1 MKKIISLVLAV
12 LCAISLVACG
22 GGKSTNVLSKIKPS
36 GEKVS
41 IDQAGNYIIER
52 QNAYLESDTAKLES
66 LTEQWYKID
75 VKIVEESE
83 SEGSTREYNTKESFK
98 FSGVMGVT
106 KSGQINMKLEFE
118 VVSEGES
125 KWNSHE
131 EVAVMSQSVKGK
143 IIAVDGVA
151 YIDAKMTEEVDG
163 EKRTE
168 EIKVM
173 QPVED
178 MDFDGFDDL
187 VTEGFYGTDIFDE
200 LMDALGVDFSGEPVF
215 YLDGDKVYAE
225 MKLEEVDA
233 YSTVEGLFQF
243 EVEYAEKSAIVNSV
257 RFYGEVNA
265 EESDLSGD
273 YHAEGQ
279 TKLGLSISECEPQTV
294 KAPND
299 DDYMWA

>member
-1 MKKIISLVLAV
+1 M
-12 LCAISLVACG
+12 
-22 GGKSTNVLSKIKPS
+22 
-36 GEKVS
+36 
-41 IDQAGNYIIER
+41 DQAESFIIER

-83 SEGSTREYNTKESFK
+83 SKGTTREYNTKQSFK

-118 VVSEGES
+118 VESKGES

-131 EVAVMSQSVKGK
+131 EVAVMNQSVKGK
-143 IIAVDGVA
+143 IIAADGVA
-151 YIDAKMTEEVDG
+151 YIEAKMTEEEDG

-168 EIKVM
+168 EIKIM
-173 QPVED
+173 QPVKDTE
-178 MDFDGFDDL
+178 FDGFDDF
-187 VTEGFYGTDIFDE
+187 VTEGFYGTEIFSE
-200 LMDALGVDFSGEPVF
+200 LMDALGIDLSGEPIF

-225 MKLEEVDA
+225 LKFEEVDS

-243 EVEYAEKSAIVNSV
+243 EVEYAEKSAIVKSA
-257 RFYGEVNA
+257 RFYGETDV
-265 EESDLSGD
+265 EESSGD
-273 YHAEGQ
+273 YHAESQ
-279 TKLGLSISECEPQTV
+279 AKLGLSISECEPQTV

>member
-41 IDQAGNYIIER
+41 MDQAESFIVER

-66 LTEQWYKID
+66 LTEQWFKID

-83 SEGSTREYNTKESFK
+83 SEGTTREYNTKDSFK

-151 YIDAKMTEEVDG
+151 YIEAKMTEEVDG

-178 MDFDGFDDL
+178 TEFDGFDDF
-187 VTEGFYGTDIFDE
+187 VTEGFYGTEIFGA
-200 LMDALGVDFSGEPVF
+200 LIDALGINLSGEPIF

-225 MKLEEVDA
+225 LKLEDA
-233 YSTVEGLFQF
+233 DEYEAADAIFQF
-243 EVEYAEKSAIVNSV
+243 EVEYAEKSAIVKSA

-265 EESDLSGD
+265 EGSNGMDYRAESQ
-273 YHAEGQ
+273 A
-279 TKLGLSISECEPQTV
+279 KLGLSISECEPQTV

>member
-83 SEGSTREYNTKESFK
+83 SEGTTREYNTKQSFK

-118 VVSEGES
+118 VESKGES

-151 YIDAKMTEEVDG
+151 YIEAKKTEEVDG

-178 MDFDGFDDL
+178 TEFDGFDDF
-187 VTEGFYGTDIFDE
+187 VTEGFYGTEIFSE
-200 LMDALGVDFSGEPVF
+200 LMDALGIDLSGEPIF

-225 MKLEEVDA
+225 LKFEEADEYEAADA
-233 YSTVEGLFQF
+233 IFQF
-243 EVEYAEKSAIVNSV
+243 EVVYAEKSAIVNSV

-265 EESDLSGD
+265 EGSDGMDYRAESQ
-273 YHAEGQ
+273 A
-279 TKLGLSISECEPQTV
+279 KLGLSISECEPQTV

>member
-22 GGKSTNVLSKIKPS
+22 GGKSTNVLSKIKPI

-83 SEGSTREYNTKESFK
+83 SEGTTREYNTKQTME

-168 EIKVM
+168 ETKIM

-200 LMDALGVDFSGEPVF
+200 LMDALGIDLSGEPVF

-233 YSTVEGLFQF
+233 YGTAEGLFQF

-257 RFYGEVNA
+257 RFYGETDV

-273 YHAEGQ
+273 YHAESQ
-279 TKLGLSISECEPQTV
+279 AKLGLSISECEPQTV

>member
-1 MKKIISLVLAV
+1 MKKILSLILVV
-12 LCAISLVACG
+12 LCAVSLVACG
-22 GGKSTNVLSKIKPS
+22 GGKSTNVLSKIKTS

-41 IDQAGNYIIER
+41 MDQAESFIVER
-52 QNAYLESDTAKLES
+52 QNAYFESDREKLEA
-66 LTEQWYKID
+66 LTEQWFKID

-83 SEGSTREYNTKESFK
+83 SKGSTREYNTKQTME
-98 FSGVMGVT
+98 FSGVIGVT
-106 KSGQINMKLEFE
+106 QSGQINMKLEFE
-118 VVSEGES
+118 VESKGES

-151 YIDAKMTEEVDG
+151 YIEAKMTEEVDG
-163 EKRTE
+163 EKSTE

-178 MDFDGFDDL
+178 TEFDGFDDF
-187 VTEGFYGTDIFDE
+187 VTEGFYGTEIFGE
-200 LMDALGVDFSGEPVF
+200 LIDALGIDFSGEPVF

-225 MKLEEVDA
+225 LKLEEADEYEAADA
-233 YSTVEGLFQF
+233 IFQF
-243 EVEYAEKSAIVNSV
+243 EVVYAEKSAIVNSV

-265 EESDLSGD
+265 EGSDGMGGYS
-273 YHAEGQ
+273 AENQ
-279 TKLGLSISECEPQTV
+279 VKLGLSISECEPQTV

>member
-22 GGKSTNVLSKIKPS
+22 GGKSNNVLSKIKPS

-83 SEGSTREYNTKESFK
+83 SEGTTREYNTKQTME
-98 FSGVMGVT
+98 FSGVIGVT
-106 KSGQINMKLEFE
+106 QSGQINMKLEFE
-118 VVSEGES
+118 VESKGES

-131 EVAVMSQSVKGK
+131 EVSVMSQSVKGK

-151 YIDAKMTEEVDG
+151 YIEAKKTEEVDG

-168 EIKVM
+168 ETKIM
-173 QPVED
+173 QPVKDTE
-178 MDFDGFDDL
+178 FDGFDDF
-187 VTEGFYGTDIFDE
+187 VTEGFYGTEIFSE
-200 LMDALGVDFSGEPVF
+200 LMDALGIDLSGEPIF

-225 MKLEEVDA
+225 LKFEEADEYEAADA
-233 YSTVEGLFQF
+233 IFQF
-243 EVEYAEKSAIVNSV
+243 EVVYAEKSAIVNSV

-265 EESDLSGD
+265 EGSDGMDYRAESQ
-273 YHAEGQ
+273 A
-279 TKLGLSISECEPQTV
+279 KLGLSISECEPQTV

>member
-83 SEGSTREYNTKESFK
+83 SEGTTREYNTKQSFK

-106 KSGQINMKLEFE
+106 KSGRINMKLEFE

-151 YIDAKMTEEVDG
+151 YIEAKMTEEVDG
-163 EKRTE
+163 EKSTE

-187 VTEGFYGTDIFDE
+187 VSEGFYGTEIFGALIE
-200 LMDALGVDFSGEPVF
+200 ALGIDFSGEPIF

-225 MKLEEVDA
+225 LKLEDA
-233 YSTVEGLFQF
+233 DEYEAADAIFQF
-243 EVEYAEKSAIVNSV
+243 EVVYAEKSAIVNSV

-265 EESDLSGD
+265 EGSDGMGGYS
-273 YHAEGQ
+273 AENQ
-279 TKLGLSISECEPQTV
+279 VKLGLSISECEPQTV

>member
-83 SEGSTREYNTKESFK
+83 SEGTTREYNTKESFK

-118 VVSEGES
+118 VGAESES
-125 KWNSHE
+125 KYNSHA
-131 EVAVMSQSVKGK
+131 EVDERKQTIKGK
-143 IIAVDGVA
+143 IIAVGGVA
-151 YIDAKMTEEVDG
+151 YIDAEMTEEVNG
-163 EKRTE
+163 KKTTE
-168 EIKVM
+168 ETKIM
-173 QPVED
+173 QPVKD

-215 YLDGDKVYAE
+215 YLDGVPWLLPWTALPAA
-225 MKLEEVDA
+225 MIWQMR
-233 YSTVEGLFQF
+233 T
-243 EVEYAEKSAIVNSV
+243 SAT
-257 RFYGEVNA
+257 A
-265 EESDLSGD
+265 
-273 YHAEGQ
+273 
-279 TKLGLSISECEPQTV
+279 C
-294 KAPND
+294 
-299 DDYMWA
+299 